1 MTKPITITL
10 DQELIDYIDDI
21 AAINCRTRSAMIA
34 WIIAKEKKFDEDL
47 DEEAKEYES
56 KNN

>member
-1 MTKPITITL
+1 MTRPITITL
-10 DQELIDYIDDI
+10 DQELISYIDDI

-34 WIIAKEKKFDEDL
+34 WLIAKEKKFDDDL

>member
-10 DQELIDYIDDI
+10 DQELIDYIDEI

-34 WIIAKEKKFDEDL
+34 WIIAKEKKADEDL
-47 DEEAKEYES
+47 DEEAREYEHI
-56 KNN
+56 N